1 MSRTKLRDRLLPDY
15 TKGEEIF
22 NMVSHI
28 VGGGF
33 GIIALLLCLAVSIYK
48 KDVFSIIGSCIYGAS
63 LIILYT
69 LSSVYHGLRENT
81 GKKVMQVLDHCAI
94 FFLIA
99 GSYTPILLGP
109 IRKYSFWLS
118 ICTLAFV
125 WGCAALGIALNSID
139 LKKYSVFSMIC
150 YLGMGWC
157 IVFIAKAALIA
168 IPLKALLWLLAGGIS
183 YTIGAVLYGIGTK
196 KRYMHSIFHI
206 FVVIG
211 SMLQFIAILFY
222 II

>member
-1 MSRTKLRDRLLPDY
+1 MSRTKLSERLLPNY

-22 NMVSHI
+22 NTVTHI

-33 GIIALLLCLAVSIYK
+33 GVIALLLCLAVSIYK
-48 KDVFSIIGSCIYGAS
+48 KDVFSIVGGCIYASS
-63 LIILYT
+63 LITLYT
-69 LSSVYHGLRENT
+69 ISSVYHGLHKNT

-109 IRKYSFWLS
+109 IRKYSLLLS
-118 ICTLAFV
+118 ICTLIFV
-125 WGCAALGIALNSID
+125 WGCAILGISLNSID

-168 IPLKALLWLLAGGIS
+168 IQKEALIWLLAGGIF
-183 YTIGAVLYGIGTK
+183 YTIGAVLYGVGTK

-211 SMLQFIAILFY
+211 SVLQFIAILFY
-222 II
+222 IL